1 MPSIRNCLLLNN
13 YILHSIIFILCSIR
27 SHPGMKV
34 FHYPYHQSSWR
45 TRNFYFM
52 AWSSVIR
59 KCGKSYF
66 QKKNFFFQGGF
77 CFLGFGLESSF
88 PKYKQIFFLEKYE
101 KFFQYVFF
109 FFLGLGLQS
118 VPGSPNTHYYRNFSF
133 PKWT

>member
-34 FHYPYHQSSWR
+34 FHYPYHQSSWH

-66 QKKNFFFQGGF
+66 QKKIFFFRVAFVFWASGWKVPSQNISKSSFWKNMRNFFSMF
-77 CFLGFGLESSF
+77 C
-88 PKYKQIFFLEKYE
+88 
-101 KFFQYVFF
+101 